1 MARKKKDKVEDK
13 SQVVYKL
20 DNLELTYQPSPYQ
33 IAIFDFIK
41 NSHGNLVIE
50 ASAGSGKTTVLVN
63 ILKLLST
70 DMRKLFCA
78 FNTDIVKELKKK
90 TKGVE
95 NVDVRTMHSLGMAM
109 VLRNLDVDNLP
120 IVETKYRQ
128 HILSNIHQYTN
139 MARGLSRK
147 MYMKYV
153 NNITKL
159 VDFARYN
166 LAEDIEEVLAL
177 AQRHEIEIVLDEP
190 QVTLEIMNWGKNNID
205 CIDYTDMVWLPNALN
220 MKPIG
225 LQFDFILL
233 DESQDFS
240 VAQRELILKCQRMG
254 TRYVFV
260 GDENQAIYSFASASP
275 ESFRKLKELP
285 NTTSLPL
292 SISYRCPKKIV
303 KLAQTLV
310 ENIEYKEDAV
320 DGEIIYDARLED
332 VKEGDM
338 VLCRNNAPLM
348 QVYNDLIRMGKQCFI
363 RGKDIGQNL
372 KNIILESKKD
382 ELNSDLQ
389 QDGLFIYLYDQL
401 FNLVSNIMK
410 STNLDKHTVMNMS
423 IITNKLDII
432 NALYVLSENITTTK
446 ELINRIETIFSD
458 KKKNEGIALST
469 IHKAKGLEADNVYI
483 ACRSLMPS
491 KSATQDWEVL
501 QEKNLIYVA
510 YTRAKQKLGFLDEK
524 NFQKFTNSNISS
536 DNLKLAEYCVNKVLG
551 RNYSTSGVTSSNSK
565 LIQHIINKSPLIQ
578 KPTIGG
584 SKVLNNLKTSSKKI
598 GFGSLK
604 KKRNI
609 IIK

>member
-320 DGEIIYDARLED
+320 DGEIIYDAKLED

-446 ELINRIETIFSD
+446 ELINRIDTIFSD

-584 SKVLNNLKTSSKKI
+584 SKVLNNHKTSSKKI

>member
-1 MARKKKDKVEDK
+1 MARKKKKENIIE
-13 SQVVYKL
+13 SPIVYKL
-20 DNLELTYQPSPYQ
+20 DNLELTYQPSQYQ

-41 NSHGNLVIE
+41 NSQGNLVIE

-63 ILKLLST
+63 ILRLLST
-70 DMRKLFCA
+70 DIKKLFCA

-90 TKGVE
+90 TQGVE
-95 NVDVRTMHSLGMAM
+95 NVDVRTMHSLGMNM
-109 VLRNLDVDNLP
+109 IMRNLGVDSLP
-120 IVETKYRQ
+120 IVETKYREY
-128 HILSNIHQYTN
+128 ILSKIHLYSPVV
-139 MARGLSRK
+139 RGMNRK
-147 MYMKYV
+147 NYMKYV
-153 NNITKL
+153 NNVTKL

-166 LAEDIEEVLAL
+166 LAEDEEEIVAL
-177 AQRHEIEIVLDEP
+177 AQRHEIDIMFDEP
-190 QVTLEIMNWGKNNID
+190 KVTLDIMEWGKNNVS
-205 CIDYTDMVWLPNALN
+205 CIDYTDMVWLPNTLS
-220 MKPIG
+220 MKPLG

-240 VAQRELILKCQRMG
+240 VAQRELILKCQKMG

-310 ENIEYKEDAV
+310 ENIEYKEDAI
-320 DGEIIYDARLED
+320 DGEIAYNAKLED
-332 VKEGDM
+332 VKDGDM
-338 VLCRNNAPLM
+338 ILCRNNAPLM

-372 KNIILESKKD
+372 KNVILESKKTD
-382 ELNSDLQ
+382 LNSNLSE
-389 QDGLFIYLYDQL
+389 DGLFIYLYDQL
-401 FNLVSNIMK
+401 FHLVSNVMK

-432 NALYVLSENITTTK
+432 NALYVLSENLSTTQ
-446 ELINRIETIFSD
+446 ELIDRIDAIFTD
-458 KKKNEGIALST
+458 KKQNNGIALST
-469 IHKAKGLEADNVYI
+469 IHKAKGLESDNVYI

-510 YTRAKQKLGFLDEK
+510 YTRAKRKLGFLDEQ
-524 NFQKFTNSNISS
+524 NFQKFTNSHISS
-536 DNLKLAEYCVNKVLG
+536 ENLKIAENCVNKVLG
-551 RNYSTSGVTSSNSK
+551 KDYSTSGTTNNGR
-565 LIQHIINKSPLIQ
+565 LMQHILTPSPIIQ
-578 KPTIGG
+578 KPVIGA
-584 SKVLNNLKTSSKKI
+584 SKTLSQPKTTPKKLGFGNLIKRKKI
-598 GFGSLK
+598 
-604 KKRNI
+604 
-609 IIK
+609 

>member
-320 DGEIIYDARLED
+320 DGEIVYDAKLED

-584 SKVLNNLKTSSKKI
+584 SKVLNNPKTSSKKI